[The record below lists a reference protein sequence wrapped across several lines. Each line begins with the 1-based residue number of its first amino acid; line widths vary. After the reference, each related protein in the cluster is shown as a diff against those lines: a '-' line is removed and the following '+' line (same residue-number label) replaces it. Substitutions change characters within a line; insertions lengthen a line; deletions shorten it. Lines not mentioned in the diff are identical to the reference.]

1 MTEIESLKFNE
12 SSFEFSSSDD
22 RNCED
27 FKSHFHSLINTNKI
41 LSCAK
46 NKSEVAFCYDR
57 RSRVYFAMGQFR
69 KCLRNIEQAKDC
81 GIDLPPDVDDLA
93 AKCHELM
100 SKKDSSRSSF
110 FQLSYP
116 ANDKNPSLVSCIKLC
131 VSKQFGRHL
140 VTTQKLKSGD
150 VIAIEKPFYKSL
162 DKNAAH
168 GRCANCFESNLLDLI
183 PCRSCTSTM
192 FCSKDCEES
201 SWNSFHKYE
210 CSTID
215 DMTQDDGFLMMIQRS
230 LFHAL
235 DVCGGLENLQTLF
248 SDTKLPVT
256 VFDLD
261 MNVENKNLQKQLLI
275 ACQSLEASSITR
287 FDRMFAHSFV
297 TNHEHVKGLWTTE
310 SQRDFLITFLVR
322 LIGVM
327 NRNGFTMHWTS
338 PESEQEES
346 GCAIFPSLSLV
357 NHSCAPNLF
366 RTLVDGSLV
375 FVVRRPIEV
384 GEQLFICYQ

>member
-1 MTEIESLKFNE
+1 MTEIDSLK
-12 SSFEFSSSDD
+12 FEFSSSDD
-22 RNCED
+22 KSLED
-27 FKSHFHSLINTNKI
+27 SKSLFHSLINTNKI
-41 LSCAK
+41 LGCAK
-46 NKSEVAFCYDR
+46 NKSEVAFCYVR

-69 KCLRNIEQAKDC
+69 KCLRNIELAKDC
-81 GIDLPPDVDDLA
+81 GIDLPPDVSDLEV
-93 AKCHELM
+93 KCHELT
-100 SKKDSSRSSF
+100 SRRDSSF

-131 VSKQFGRHL
+131 ASEQFGRHL
-140 VTTQKLKSGD
+140 VTTQRLKSGD
-150 VIAIEKPFYKSL
+150 VVAIEKPFYKSL

-168 GRCANCFESNLLDLI
+168 GRCANCFKSNLLDLI
-183 PCRSCTSTM
+183 PCQSCTSTM

-201 SWNSFHKYE
+201 SWKSFHKYE

-235 DVCGGLENLQTLF
+235 DVCGGVENLQTLF
-248 SDTKLPVT
+248 SDSKLPTT

-261 MNVENKNLQKQLLI
+261 MNEKDNKNLQKQLLI
-275 ACQSLEASSITR
+275 VCQSLEASSITKL
-287 FDRMFAHSFV
+287 DRMFAQSFV
-297 TNHEHVKGLWTTE
+297 TNHEHVKGLWKTD

-327 NRNGFTMHWTS
+327 NRNGFTMHWT
-338 PESEQEES
+338 SEQEES

-384 GEQLFICYQ
+384 GEQLFICYQWVE

>member
-1 MTEIESLKFNE
+1 MTEIESLKFDE
-12 SSFEFSSSDD
+12 SSLEFSSCGDKCD
-22 RNCED
+22 P
-27 FKSHFHSLINTNKI
+27 KSYFRSLINTNKN

-57 RSRVYFAMGQFR
+57 RSRVYFAMGQYR
-69 KCLRNIEQAKDC
+69 KCWRNIEQARDC
-81 GIDLPPDVDDLA
+81 GVDLSPDVDDIE

-100 SKKDSSRSSF
+100 LKEDSSQSSF
-110 FQLSYP
+110 FNLSYP
-116 ANDKNPSLVSCIKLC
+116 ANDKNPSLVDCIKLC

-140 VTTQKLKSGD
+140 VTTQKLKAGD

-168 GRCANCFESNLLDLI
+168 GRCANCFKSNLLDLI
-183 PCRSCTSTM
+183 PCRLCTSMM

-201 SWNSFHKYE
+201 SWKGFHKYE

-235 DVCGGLENLQTLF
+235 NVCGGLENLQRLV
-248 SDTKLPVT
+248 SADKLPTT

-261 MNVENKNLQKQLLI
+261 LNVENENLQKELLI
-275 ACQSLEASSITR
+275 VCQSLEASPITK

-297 TNHEHVKGLWTTE
+297 TNHEHVKRLWTTE
-310 SQRDFLITFLVR
+310 RQRDFLVTFLVK

-338 PESEQEES
+338 PEES

-366 RTLVDGSLV
+366 RILVDGSLV
-375 FVVRRPIEV
+375 FVVRRPIAV
-384 GEQLFICYQ
+384 GEQLFICYQWVELF